1 MNILFINHRDLRHP
15 LAGGAE
21 EYLFQIAKRLAR
33 RGHNVAVLAERP
45 PGAPPQEDI
54 DGVTVVRRGGFATL
68 HIYAPIYVKKHG
80 KKYDVV
86 VDNVAHVFPF
96 LSSLFAR
103 KTAAIIHHINGP
115 VLLKTAPLPAA
126 LAGIAA
132 EVITPRLY
140 KTIITVSPSTRDML
154 MRLGARQVH
163 IVPNGVD
170 HQTYKPG
177 SKSPTPLVVWLNRF
191 VSYKNPQDAVKIFTQ
206 VKKDAPEARFVMV
219 GGGPLLEK
227 IKRLAAQTAPFIEFT
242 GRVSTETKVRLLQE
256 AWACLYT
263 SDVEGFG
270 LGILEAAAC
279 ETPCV
284 AYNVPGVKDAIIHR
298 KTGLLVPHRDTK
310 TAAAA
315 LTEILKN
322 DQLRKSLAQAA
333 HQYANQFDWDK
344 SAEKLENIL
353 STLITES

>member
-1 MNILFINHRDLRHP
+1 VNILFINHRDLQHP

-33 RGHNVAVLAERP
+33 RGHDVMVLAERP
-45 PGAPPQEDI
+45 PGAPPHGEI

-68 HIYAPIYVKKHG
+68 HMYAPLYVKKHG
-80 KKYDVV
+80 RKYDVV
-86 VDNVAHVFPF
+86 VDNIAHVFPY
-96 LSSLFAR
+96 LSSLFAK
-103 KTAAIIHHINGP
+103 KTAAIIYHINGP
-115 VLLKTAPLPAA
+115 VLLRTAPLPAA
-126 LAGIAA
+126 LVGTIAERIA
-132 EVITPRLY
+132 PRLY
-140 KTIITVSPSTRDML
+140 RTIITISPSTKDML
-154 MRLGARQVH
+154 LRLGARQVH
-163 IVPNGVD
+163 IVPVAVD

-177 SKSPTPLVVWLNRF
+177 SKSPIPIVVWINRF
-191 VSYKNPQDAVKIFTQ
+191 VPYKNPQDAVKIFTQ
-206 VKKDAPEARFVMV
+206 VKKEVPEARFVMV

-227 IKRLAAQTAPFIEFT
+227 TKKLAAKVAPFIEFT

-284 AYNVPGVKDAIIHR
+284 AYDVPGVRDAIIHR

-310 TAAAA
+310 TAATA
-315 LTEILKN
+315 LAEILKN
-322 DQLRKSLAQAA
+322 DQLRKNLAETA

-344 SAEKLENIL
+344 STEKMEKIL
-353 STLITES
+353 SSL

>member
-1 MNILFINHRDLRHP
+1 MNILFINHRDPRHP

-21 EYLFQIAKRLAR
+21 EYLFQIAKRLAK
-33 RGHNVAVLAERP
+33 RGHDVTVLAERP
-45 PGAPPQEDI
+45 QGAPPQEEI
-54 DGVTVVRRGGFATL
+54 DGVAVLRSGGFVTL
-68 HIYAPIYVKKHG
+68 HIYAPLYVKKHG
-80 KKYDVV
+80 RKYDVV
-86 VDNVAHVFPF
+86 VDNIAHVFPF
-96 LSSLFAR
+96 LSPLFAK

-126 LAGIAA
+126 LAGIVA
-132 EVITPRLY
+132 EKITPQLY
-140 KTIITVSPSTRDML
+140 NTIITVSPSTKDML
-154 MRLGARQVH
+154 LRLGARQVH
-163 IVPNGVD
+163 IVPNAVD

-177 SKSPTPLVVWLNRF
+177 SKSPIPLVVWINRF
-191 VSYKNPQDAVKIFTQ
+191 APYKNPQDAVKIFTQ
-206 VKKDAPEARFVMV
+206 VKKVVPEARFVMV

-227 IKRLAAQTAPFIEFT
+227 TKKLAANVAPFIEFT
-242 GRVSTETKVRLLQE
+242 GRVSTETKVKLLQE

-270 LGILEAAAC
+270 LGILESAAC

-284 AYNVPGVKDAIIHR
+284 AYNVPGVRDAIIHR

-310 TAAAA
+310 TAATT
-315 LTEILKN
+315 LTEILRN

-333 HQYANQFDWDK
+333 RQYANQFNWDK

-353 STLITES
+353 STLITK